1 MQQPQFNV
9 NNLGKD
15 VQTHDGRLHILT
27 DISMRINAGETVAV
41 VGESGSG
48 KSTLL
53 GLLAGLDVP
62 SQGEVWF
69 EQQPFS
75 KLTDDERA
83 AIRASKTGF
92 VFQSFLLLQALTAL
106 ENIMLPAELAGI
118 KDARQR
124 ALNLLEQVGLLHRA
138 EFFPGQLSGGEQQRV
153 AIARAFITMPKVL
166 FADEPS
172 ANLDAAT
179 GKKIED
185 LLFELNDQHGTTL
198 ILVTHSPVLAARC
211 QRQIQLAAGKIVG
224 DSAC

>member
-118 KDARQR
+118 KDARKR

-185 LLFELNDQHGTTL
+185 LLFELNAQHGTTL